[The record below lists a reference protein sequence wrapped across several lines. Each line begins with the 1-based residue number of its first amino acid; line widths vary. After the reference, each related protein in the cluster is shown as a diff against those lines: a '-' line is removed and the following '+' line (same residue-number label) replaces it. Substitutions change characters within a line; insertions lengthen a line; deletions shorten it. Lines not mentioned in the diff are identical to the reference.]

1 MNDTVTKILELADEY
16 AAAVHNYFANPNS
29 KPKWEVMG
37 AERQAL
43 QDELIKAFALQPTN
57 WTVFN
62 SGAQVVEVETFADAW
77 DYMTPER
84 IDRGWTAVC
93 VVDKSNMPHGI
104 TGEKNEVA

>member
-1 MNDTVTKILELADEY
+1 MNDTVTKLMGLADDY
-16 AAAVHNYFANPNS
+16 AD
-29 KPKWEVMG
+29 W
-37 AERQAL
+37 AEAKGKGHCAREEARQAL
-43 QDELIKAFALQPTN
+43 QDELVRLFTLQPNN

-93 VVDKSNMPHGI
+93 VIDKSNMPHGI
-104 TGEKNEVA
+104 TGGEKNEQAT